1 FCCCV
6 CVCVCVCVC
15 CVTVCSPVVVCVC
28 FVTVCSP
35 VVVCVCCVTVC
46 STAVVCVCVVLQCVV
61 LLLCVCVVLQCV
73 VLLLCVCVVLQ
84 CVILLISSQQLYKPQ
99 LLFSPSVRQHV
110 SPAAPH
116 TDSRLHGN
124 TRTAAGRAGEEEE
137 EPGSGE
143 EEPGSEE
150 ERVRRDV
157 QERRSTGSPSNS
169 LHPLWDLPGRRQCGS
184 IRVDSVEDFAY
195 GSEILVNPMDR
206 MCSRAALQEE
216 DVACRAEK
224 LLGNV
229 EYSLLWYNCEHY
241 VMYCRYGTVMSFQTF
256 QFCKTVRKLLLSR
269 RVAKATALLL
279 LCLLLY
285 VGAASVGLVLLT
297 ALLPFIIWMAA

>member
-1 FCCCV
+1 MFPLQLLALTAV
-6 CVCVCVCVC
+6 STATLTSPQEEQEKKKKKQEVEKKKQEVEKSRYDVMFRRGDLLEVPRTLFTHFGIYLGGDR
-15 CVTVCSPVVVCVC
+15 VAHFIPDILPVVSSDQFRIKQV
-28 FVTVCSP
+28 VT
-35 VVVCVCCVTVC
+35 
-46 STAVVCVCVVLQCVV
+46 
-61 LLLCVCVVLQCV
+61 
-73 VLLLCVCVVLQ
+73 
-84 CVILLISSQQLYKPQ
+84 
-99 LLFSPSVRQHV
+99 
-110 SPAAPH
+110 
-116 TDSRLHGN
+116 N
-124 TRTAAGRAGEEEE
+124 TRLILGVLAK
-137 EPGSGE
+137 
-143 EEPGSEE
+143 
-150 ERVRRDV
+150 
-157 QERRSTGSPSNS
+157 
-169 LHPLWDLPGRRQCGS
+169 CGS

-285 VGAASVGLVLLT
+285 LGAASVGLVLLT

>member
-1 FCCCV
+1 MFPLQLLALTAV
-6 CVCVCVCVC
+6 STATLAPPQEEQEKKKQEVEKKKQEVEKSRYDVMFRRGDLLEVPRTLFTHFGIYLGGDR
-15 CVTVCSPVVVCVC
+15 VAHFIPDILPVVSSDQFRIKQV
-28 FVTVCSP
+28 VT
-35 VVVCVCCVTVC
+35 
-46 STAVVCVCVVLQCVV
+46 
-61 LLLCVCVVLQCV
+61 
-73 VLLLCVCVVLQ
+73 
-84 CVILLISSQQLYKPQ
+84 
-99 LLFSPSVRQHV
+99 
-110 SPAAPH
+110 
-116 TDSRLHGN
+116 N
-124 TRTAAGRAGEEEE
+124 TRLILGVLAK
-137 EPGSGE
+137 
-143 EEPGSEE
+143 
-150 ERVRRDV
+150 
-157 QERRSTGSPSNS
+157 
-169 LHPLWDLPGRRQCGS
+169 CGS

-285 VGAASVGLVLLT
+285 LGAASVGLVLLT